1 MNYQHLLQQ
10 REALLRQAR
19 LANVAYAYA
28 RLRAFEERILR
39 ARLRG
44 AVTLQLADPEAG
56 RPWPVLI
63 SEDGRQAVIEEY
75 FLDQDIFELA
85 DILRYIHEDPAMQ
98 ECSFRFEDF
107 GRRFLPALRRE
118 LLQAGLTLEA
128 AAPPALHG
136 GAMPAAVRSNRRTET
151 SDQH

>member
-10 REALLRQAR
+10 RDALLRQAR

-63 SEDGRQAVIEEY
+63 SEDGSQAVIEEY
-75 FLDQDIFELA
+75 FLDRDIFELA
-85 DILRYIHEDPAMQ
+85 DILRYIHDDPAMP
-98 ECSFRFEDF
+98 ECAFRFEDF

-128 AAPPALHG
+128 APPSALQG
-136 GAMPAAVRSNRRTET
+136 GTMPAAVRSIRRTET